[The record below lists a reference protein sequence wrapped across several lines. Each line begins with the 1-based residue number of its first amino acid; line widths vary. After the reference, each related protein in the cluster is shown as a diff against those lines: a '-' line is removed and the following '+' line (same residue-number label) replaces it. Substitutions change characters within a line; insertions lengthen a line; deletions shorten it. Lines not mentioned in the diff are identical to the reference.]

1 MNKMLHF
8 ILIIGIFS
16 LCFSSNE
23 RKSFKEL
30 INIYLNKLDIND
42 AYLSYD
48 QYISLLRALQKDYSD
63 YLDIYTIGKT
73 YEGNDMPLIVL
84 RSPLKPKES
93 NFDSNQDNTFKEIL
107 VINNVTTNNDL
118 NNTNIY
124 NNEINKYLIDS
135 SLFNKSG
142 IFFSGMHHGR
152 EPVSMMMNIYL
163 LLHILSLPKFYLH
176 LFLSST
182 NLYFLPIINIDAYK
196 YNCIKYSKTKL
207 IRSMYTRKNRH
218 RLNNTLC
225 SNESLGVDLNRNY
238 PYIKGKTTFKF
249 DPCREEFM
257 GEYPFSE
264 PEIQNLKAF
273 IDTHPNIKIAFNYH
287 TWGNLYITPFNYL
300 DKISS
305 EELLKNNYS
314 LFYSIY
320 KEFEKEANLPK
331 DYLFGNA
338 INTIHYKTMGDATD
352 WFLMDKKILSF
363 SPELGNSDKNSR
375 IFYPNRNVTFDVLKE
390 NLKPALYAIEKSMF
404 YLKTE
409 LINAEYY
416 PCMYSNKFD
425 DIYLK
430 RNRKNLGLNENL
442 KDIELKNCFFDEI
455 ILAMKVRIINRGF
468 GTYHPGT
475 EFNYNVMNDING
487 DNISEVVENKKYF
500 YFLAFDIKINLEKIK
515 SLCYWTYKED
525 LFNNNMNINNNAL
538 NNNTNNIKVQCSSIK
553 EEDMNNIKIFID
565 NEIKAFESVILNIQ
579 IITKKENFMNKKYN
593 RTINNISN
601 ISHINDT
608 NYLNSSNSSNIIYL
622 FTKKDRTIKSQDIEG
637 NDIFWKFNSPCL
649 SININDFFPSSKQ
662 SLRIITHNPY
672 RFFIFTFFSMGIMIF
687 FLFRLIKIMNMRIFQ
702 DQEEE
707 SHVVNNWVNERRA
720 LNRNNLYAVDNYENF
735 NRFRGENHI
744 NVNVNLEENRGYQI
758 PRDDS
763 ESFSNS
769 NSDSP

>member
-1 MNKMLHF
+1 MNKMLRF
-8 ILIIGIFS
+8 ILIIGILTIS
-16 LCFSSNE
+16 LSYNE

-42 AYLSYD
+42 AYLSYE
-48 QYISLLRALQKDYSD
+48 QYISLLKTLQIDYSD
-63 YLDIYTIGKT
+63 YLDIYSIGKT

-84 RSPLKPKES
+84 RSPLLSKES
-93 NFDSNQDNTFKEIL
+93 ETNSNSSHDNIFKEIL
-107 VINNVTTNNDL
+107 VLNNITLNND
-118 NNTNIY
+118 TNVKK
-124 NNEINKYLIDS
+124 NETIKYLIES
-135 SLFNKSG
+135 SLYNKSG

-182 NLYFLPIINIDAYK
+182 NIYFLPIINIDAYK
-196 YNCIKYSKTKL
+196 YNCIKYSKTKQV
-207 IRSMYTRKNRH
+207 RNMFTRKNRH

-225 SNESLGVDLNRNY
+225 SDESLGVDLNRNY
-238 PYIKGKTTFKF
+238 PYIDKTKFKF

-257 GEYPFSE
+257 GEHPFSE
-264 PEIQNLKAF
+264 PEIINLKNF

-300 DKISS
+300 DKASS
-305 EELLKNNYS
+305 DNLLKNNYS
-314 LFYSIY
+314 IFYTMY

-331 DYLFGNA
+331 DFAFGNA
-338 INTIHYKTMGDATD
+338 MSTIRYKTVGDATD

-363 SPELGNSDKNSR
+363 SPELGNSDKNSKV
-375 IFYPNRNVTFDVLKE
+375 FYPNRTVTFDVLKE

-416 PCMYSNKFD
+416 SCMYTNKFD
-425 DIYLK
+425 DIYFNK
-430 RNRKNLGLNENL
+430 NRKNLGLNENL

-455 ILAMKVRIINRGF
+455 ILSMKVRITNRGF
-468 GTYHPGT
+468 GTYHPGI
-475 EFNYNVMNDING
+475 EFNYNIMNDING

-500 YFLAFDIKINLEKIK
+500 YFLAFDIKVNLDKIK

-525 LFNNNMNINNNAL
+525 IINNNTYMNNNAL
-538 NNNTNNIKVQCSSIK
+538 HNNTNNIKVQCSSIK
-553 EEDMNNIKIFID
+553 EDDINNVKIFID

-579 IITKKENFMNKKYN
+579 IITKKDYFMEKKHNKSSN
-593 RTINNISN
+593 HLNNITHSDDM
-601 ISHINDT
+601 S
-608 NYLNSSNSSNIIYL
+608 YLNLNNSNDIIYL
-622 FTKKDRTIKSQDIEG
+622 FTKKDRSIKSQDLEG
-637 NDIFWKFNSPCL
+637 KDIFWKFNSPFL
-649 SININDFFPSSKQ
+649 SININDFTPSTRKN
-662 SLRIITHNPY
+662 LRIITHNPY
-672 RFFIFTFFSMGIMIF
+672 RFFTFTFFSMGIMIF

-702 DQEEE
+702 DQEEDPN
-707 SHVVNNWVNERRA
+707 VVNHWVNERRA

-735 NRFRGENHI
+735 NRFRGDNHI

-769 NSDSP
+769 NPDSP

>member
-8 ILIIGIFS
+8 ILIIGILTIS
-16 LCFSSNE
+16 LSYNE

-30 INIYLNKLDIND
+30 VNIYLNKLDIND
-42 AYLSYD
+42 AYLSYE
-48 QYISLLRALQKDYSD
+48 QYISLLKKLQIDYSD
-63 YLDIYTIGKT
+63 YLDIYSIGKT

-84 RSPLKPKES
+84 RSPLLSKES
-93 NFDSNQDNTFKEIL
+93 ETNSNSNQDNIFKEIL
-107 VINNVTTNNDL
+107 VLNNITTNND
-118 NNTNIY
+118 TNV
-124 NNEINKYLIDS
+124 NKNETIKYLIES
-135 SLFNKSG
+135 SLYNKSG

-182 NLYFLPIINIDAYK
+182 NIYFLPIINIDAYK
-196 YNCIKYSKTKL
+196 YNCIKYSKTKQV
-207 IRSMYTRKNRH
+207 RNMFTRKNRH

-225 SNESLGVDLNRNY
+225 SDESLGVDLNRNY
-238 PYIKGKTTFKF
+238 PYIDTTKFKF

-257 GEYPFSE
+257 GEHPFSE
-264 PEIQNLKAF
+264 PEIINLKNF

-300 DKISS
+300 DKASS
-305 EELLKNNYS
+305 DNLLKNNYS
-314 LFYSIY
+314 IFYTMY

-331 DYLFGNA
+331 DFAFGNA
-338 INTIHYKTMGDATD
+338 MSTIRYKTVGDATD

-363 SPELGNSDKNSR
+363 SPELGNSDKNSKV
-375 IFYPNRNVTFDVLKE
+375 FYPNRTVTFDVLKE

-416 PCMYSNKFD
+416 SCMYTNKFD
-425 DIYLK
+425 DIYFNK
-430 RNRKNLGLNENL
+430 NRKNLGLNENL

-455 ILAMKVRIINRGF
+455 ILSMKVRITNRGF
-468 GTYHPGT
+468 GTYHPGI
-475 EFNYNVMNDING
+475 EFNYNIMNDING

-500 YFLAFDIKINLEKIK
+500 YFLAFDIKVNLDKIK

-525 LFNNNMNINNNAL
+525 IINNNTYMNNNAL
-538 NNNTNNIKVQCSSIK
+538 HNNTNNIKVQCSSIK
-553 EEDMNNIKIFID
+553 EDDINNVKIFID

-579 IITKKENFMNKKYN
+579 IITKKDYFMEKKHNKSSN
-593 RTINNISN
+593 HLNNITHSDDM
-601 ISHINDT
+601 S
-608 NYLNSSNSSNIIYL
+608 YLNLNNSNDIIYL
-622 FTKKDRTIKSQDIEG
+622 FTKKDRSIKSQDLEG
-637 NDIFWKFNSPCL
+637 KDIFWKFNSPFL
-649 SININDFFPSSKQ
+649 SININDFTPSTRKN
-662 SLRIITHNPY
+662 LRIITHNPY
-672 RFFIFTFFSMGIMIF
+672 RFFTFTFFSMGIMIF

-702 DQEEE
+702 DQEEDPN
-707 SHVVNNWVNERRA
+707 VVNHWVNERRA

-735 NRFRGENHI
+735 NRFRGDNHI

-769 NSDSP
+769 NPDSP